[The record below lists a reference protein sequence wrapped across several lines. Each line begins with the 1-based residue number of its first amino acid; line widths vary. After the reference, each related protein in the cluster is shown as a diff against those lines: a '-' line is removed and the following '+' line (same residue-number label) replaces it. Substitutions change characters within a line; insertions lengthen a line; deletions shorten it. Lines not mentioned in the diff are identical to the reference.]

1 MTNDA
6 TPRAAGETHAGINP
20 KTGRNPRPTPPNRRA
35 APALPEPVDALDLLD
50 RIKEIASHWECLIL
64 GVLETNSYCA
74 SIVPDPL
81 PPLPDWAVGRLKDQG
96 RMAAIEREFQDK
108 IRTLEDWL
116 QLASGN
122 GSDHRFE
129 VWTSRGSRLA
139 FRHESWQD
147 AAKVLDTLKSQFP
160 DAFIAKINVMDAK
173 PLARSEPELLDT
185 MIGRIQHIGT
195 WFGEGEK
202 AEMLAVQDE
211 TGRQVMTPADT
222 LHQHPVYASLDRKG
236 QEYVEFH
243 MQRIARKKAKP

>member
-6 TPRAAGETHAGINP
+6 TQRAAGETHAGINP
-20 KTGRNPRPTPPNRRA
+20 KMGRNPRPTPPTRST

-74 SIVPDPL
+74 SVVPDPL

-108 IRTLEDWL
+108 VRTLEDWL
-116 QLASGN
+116 HLASGH
-122 GSDHRFE
+122 GSSHRFE

-147 AAKVLDTLKSQFP
+147 AANVLDTLKPQFP
-160 DAFIAKINVMDAK
+160 DAFIAKIKVMDAT
-173 PLARSEPELLDT
+173 PPTHCNAELLDT
-185 MIGRIQHIGT
+185 MVGRIQHIGT
-195 WFGEGEK
+195 WFGEGEQ
-202 AEMLAVQDE
+202 AEMLAVRDE
-211 TGRQVMTPADT
+211 TGRQVMTPAET
-222 LHQHPVYASLDRKG
+222 LHQHPAYARLDKQG
-236 QEYVEFH
+236 QEYVEHH
-243 MQRIARKKAKP
+243 MQRAARKWAKP